1 MTRVM
6 KALSVLVVL
15 CVAALG
21 LLLYYRAQLPPAT
34 PAPSV
39 ADGQPAEP
47 GFEFTPLDPPQPA
60 PALHFAARNGTAKT
74 LADFRGR
81 VVLVNFWATWCGPCR
96 AEMPSLDRLQ
106 AKLGP
111 RLTVLA
117 ISEDRRGADA
127 VDPFLDRLRL
137 ADLAV
142 YLDPANDALE
152 SFHLRGLP
160 TSVLIDR
167 AGRMVWRVEG
177 GVDWTGPDAAA
188 KLDPY
193 LAPPPPA
200 LQRTSL
206 TH

>member
-1 MTRVM
+1 M

-39 ADGQPAEP
+39 ANGPPAEE
-47 GFEFTPLDPPQPA
+47 GFEFTPLAPPRPA
-60 PALHFAARNGTAKT
+60 PALRFTARDGTPKT

-81 VVLVNFWATWCGPCR
+81 PVLVNFWATWCGPCR
-96 AEMPSLDRLQ
+96 EEMPSLDRLQ
-106 AKLGP
+106 ARLGK

-127 VDPFLDRLRL
+127 VDPFLAKLKL
-137 ADLAV
+137 AALAV
-142 YLDPANDALE
+142 YLDPENDALQA
-152 SFHLRGLP
+152 FHLRGLP

-167 AGRMVWRVEG
+167 DGRMVWRVEG
-177 GVDWTGPDAAA
+177 ALDWTGPDAAA
-188 KLDPY
+188 KLAPY

-200 LQRTSL
+200 VQRTS
-206 TH
+206 TSP

>member
-1 MTRVM
+1 M

-21 LLLYYRAQLPPAT
+21 LLLYYRAQQPAAT

-39 ADGQPAEP
+39 ASGPPAELS
-47 GFEFTPLDPPQPA
+47 FEFTPLDPPQPA
-60 PALHFAARNGTAKT
+60 PALRFTARDGTPKT

-106 AKLGP
+106 AKLGR

-127 VDPFLDRLRL
+127 IDPFLARLKL
-137 ADLAV
+137 STLAV
-142 YLDPANDALE
+142 YLDPNNGALQA
-152 SFHLRGLP
+152 FGLRGLP
-160 TSVLIDR
+160 TSILVDR
-167 AGRMVWRVEG
+167 DGRMLWRVEG
-177 GVDWTGPDAAA
+177 GVDWTSAEAAA

-193 LAPPPPA
+193 LAPLPPT
-200 LQRTSL
+200 LQRTSV
-206 TH
+206 TR

>member
-1 MTRVM
+1 M

-21 LLLYYRAQLPPAT
+21 LLLYYRAQQPAAT

-39 ADGQPAEP
+39 ASGPPAELR
-47 GFEFTPLDPPQPA
+47 FEFTPLDPPQPA
-60 PALHFAARNGTAKT
+60 PALRFTARDGTPKT
-74 LADFRGR
+74 LVDFCGR

-106 AKLGP
+106 AKLGR

-127 VDPFLDRLRL
+127 IDPFLARLKL
-137 ADLAV
+137 SALAV
-142 YLDPANDALE
+142 YLDPNNGALQA
-152 SFHLRGLP
+152 FGLRGLP
-160 TSVLIDR
+160 TSILVDR
-167 AGRMVWRVEG
+167 DGRMLWRVEG
-177 GVDWTGPDAAA
+177 GVDWTSAEAAA

-193 LAPPPPA
+193 LAPPPPT
-200 LQRTSL
+200 LQRTSV
-206 TH
+206 TR